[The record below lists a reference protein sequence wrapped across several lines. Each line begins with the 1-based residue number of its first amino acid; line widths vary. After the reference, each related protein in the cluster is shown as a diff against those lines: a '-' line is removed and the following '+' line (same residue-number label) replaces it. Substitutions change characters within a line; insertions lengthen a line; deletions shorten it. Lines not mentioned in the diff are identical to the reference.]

1 MKQFMSKQPVA
12 ILSIM
17 LFSVAIMLSGNTNAA
32 EDMATNTKAARDM
45 ATQAELN
52 AAVAKLNAKI
62 KALTPPKRAIGDE
75 LPSGGVVF
83 WVDSTGRHGLAVS
96 GDDQAANWYEAHD
109 EVRGSLDADWR
120 LPTLPECQEMTA
132 NKDAIKAAFG
142 EGAHV
147 AYHSW
152 TSAEIDATTV
162 WHCEIITGEISRKS
176 KDSRGFILSVR
187 RF

>member
-1 MKQFMSKQPVA
+1 MKQFMSKQPVT

-32 EDMATNTKAARDM
+32 KEDM

-62 KALTPPKRAIGDE
+62 EALTPPKRAIGDV
-75 LPSGGVVF
+75 LPNGGVVF
-83 WVDSTGRHGLAVS
+83 WVDSTGRHGLAVK
-96 GDDQAANWYEAHD
+96 GDDQAKNWYAAHD
-109 EVRGSLDADWR
+109 EVTSVDLSVDWR
-120 LPTLPECQEMTA
+120 LPTLEECRQMIA
-132 NKDAIKAAFG
+132 NKDVVIPG
-142 EGAHV
+142 LGGRDHNV
-147 AYHSW
+147 AYSSW

-162 WHCEIITGEISRKS
+162 WHCDIWTGEVSRKS
-176 KDSRGFILSVR
+176 KSDGAFILAVR